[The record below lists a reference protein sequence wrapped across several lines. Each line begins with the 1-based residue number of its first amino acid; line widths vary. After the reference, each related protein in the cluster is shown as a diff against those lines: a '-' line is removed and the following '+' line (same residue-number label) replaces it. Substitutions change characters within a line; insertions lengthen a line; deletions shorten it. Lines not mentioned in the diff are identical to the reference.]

1 MKRTLGKKLI
11 DYVVIALGCFLFA
24 LSFNLFLKHAQ
35 IAVGGITGIAMVINY
50 FFPQISMGVLTFVI
64 NIPFLIIG
72 LRHIG
77 GEFMAKTVFAS
88 FMLSLS
94 LQITEWVPSITD
106 DPLLCSI
113 YGGIGVGVGIGFAF
127 LRNGST
133 GGSDIIGLV
142 LKKRYSGIS
151 VGTLVLIADT
161 IIVLCA
167 SFAFKNVNSVLYAII
182 KMYVSSIATD
192 GVLYGLS
199 TNKLAYIIT
208 EKAETI
214 SKLIISELRHGATIL
229 TGEGA
234 YTNRPRKMILCAIN
248 PNQIGKLKE
257 IVREADEEAF
267 VIVTNTHEVLGFGFK
282 PNTKS
287 NV

>member
-1 MKRTLGKKLI
+1 MKRNLKKAILDYIIISLGS
-11 DYVVIALGCFLFA
+11 FLFA

-50 FFPQISMGVLTFVI
+50 FFPVLTMGLLTFLL

-72 LRHIG
+72 LRKIG
-77 GEFMAKTVFAS
+77 GEFMTKTIFAS
-88 FMLSLS
+88 VILSVS
-94 LQITEWVPSITD
+94 MQITEWVPPLTD
-106 DPLLCSI
+106 DLLLCSI
-113 YGGIGVGVGIGFAF
+113 YGGLGVGAGIG
-127 LRNGST
+127 LVLMRNGST

-142 LKKRYSGIS
+142 LKKRYSGVS
-151 VGTLVLIADT
+151 LGTLVLIADT
-161 IIVLCA
+161 VIVLCA
-167 SFAFKNVNSVLYAII
+167 SFAFRNVNSILYAII
-182 KMYVSSIATD
+182 KMYVASIATD
-192 GVLYGLS
+192 GVLYGFS

-208 EKAETI
+208 EKTETI

-229 TGEGA
+229 SGEGA
-234 YTNRPRKMILCAIN
+234 YTNQPRKMIMCAIN

-257 IVREADEEAF
+257 IVRDADGDAF

>member
-1 MKRTLGKKLI
+1 
-11 DYVVIALGCFLFA
+11 
-24 LSFNLFLKHAQ
+24 
-35 IAVGGITGIAMVINY
+35 
-50 FFPQISMGVLTFVI
+50 
-64 NIPFLIIG
+64 
-72 LRHIG
+72 
-77 GEFMAKTVFAS
+77 
-88 FMLSLS
+88 
-94 LQITEWVPSITD
+94 
-106 DPLLCSI
+106 
-113 YGGIGVGVGIGFAF
+113 
-127 LRNGST
+127 
-133 GGSDIIGLV
+133 
-142 LKKRYSGIS
+142 
-151 VGTLVLIADT
+151 
-161 IIVLCA
+161 
-167 SFAFKNVNSVLYAII
+167 
-182 KMYVSSIATD
+182 MYVSSISTD